1 MGSKGNIVR
10 LVQVLTFNR
19 RTIILI
25 IVDKDC
31 NAHRKKTQYKR
42 KIRLFIK
49 KKIFSHIARWGR
61 GRGRNQT
68 IQAKIRHILV
78 RKQLWHFN
86 RQFLRNRL
94 FSILILFEITHMLG
108 LQGQTIDKS
117 QTHFGLKTILA
128 FQQTFSQEH
137 KWSLYTSFNFLSRG
151 QAP

>member
-86 RQFLRNRL
+86 RQFLRN
-94 FSILILFEITHMLG
+94 INGPCIPVLIKPPDPIF
-108 LQGQTIDKS
+108 
-117 QTHFGLKTILA
+117 FCKT
-128 FQQTFSQEH
+128 
-137 KWSLYTSFNFLSRG
+137 NFMNNCESNF
-151 QAP
+151 